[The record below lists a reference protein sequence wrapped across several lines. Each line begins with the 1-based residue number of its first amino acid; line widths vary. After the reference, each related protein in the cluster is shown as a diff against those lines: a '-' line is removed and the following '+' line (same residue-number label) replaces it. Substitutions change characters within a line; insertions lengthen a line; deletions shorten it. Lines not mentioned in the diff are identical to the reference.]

1 MDQHIPS
8 RGEGRVAIHPVAY
21 VTETMMVGTLK
32 GGNVCPLNL
41 DNCVLFPAKGI
52 YSPDPVKPEA
62 AHLCRLA
69 AQWPARTDNQTHPHS
84 CQTPQKMGNLWHHA
98 HVHLLGLSWKLHT

>member
-41 DNCVLFPAKGI
+41 DNCVLFSAK
-52 YSPDPVKPEA
+52 
-62 AHLCRLA
+62 
-69 AQWPARTDNQTHPHS
+69 
-84 CQTPQKMGNLWHHA
+84 
-98 HVHLLGLSWKLHT
+98 

>member
-41 DNCVLFPAKGI
+41 ETVFCSRPKEFILPT
-52 YSPDPVKPEA
+52 
-62 AHLCRLA
+62 
-69 AQWPARTDNQTHPHS
+69 Q
-84 CQTPQKMGNLWHHA
+84 
-98 HVHLLGLSWKLHT
+98 